1 MRCQRHHC
9 TCFSTLVPC
18 QFILGFFLLRQTYSL
33 QPPASRMHPQGR
45 VSCSPPRVVMQAAAS
60 NFSSWQFGTMPLHAT
75 SHLYKSRRTAHF
87 RRMSFDRFD
96 FETCYKVAAF
106 IVDYYCWQR
115 VGRTGRNADH
125 VHFPRLPA
133 RTACPPTAAEALGTF
148 AATSPATS
156 PVAASFCIF
165 ASAFPRGAPEMD
177 LRQSPSLGPGPQH
190 AKRCPSRAGTSRL
203 PSTWTALE
211 LRAANARKPAG
222 IVCSSPLCWAA
233 ESPWFHALPIS
244 GVCLEWIHALP
255 CPTTSS
261 QPRAGLVQRLRCIP
275 ARPSGKN

>member
-75 SHLYKSRRTAHF
+75 SHLYKSRRTAHS

-106 IVDYYCWQR
+106 IVDCCCWQR

-125 VHFPRLPA
+125 VHFSKATSQNSLPTNSRRGTWHIRRHLASYLASGSKFLHLRVCLPPWRPRDGPTSVPVARPRPPACQTLPIPGRHIKA
-133 RTACPPTAAEALGTF
+133 AEPVDGTRASSRECPQTSRGCVHQPPLLGSRVSLVPCFAHLRGLLGVDPYFALPHHQLSAACWACPVAPLHTRPAL
-148 AATSPATS
+148 
-156 PVAASFCIF
+156 
-165 ASAFPRGAPEMD
+165 R
-177 LRQSPSLGPGPQH
+177 
-190 AKRCPSRAGTSRL
+190 
-203 PSTWTALE
+203 
-211 LRAANARKPAG
+211 
-222 IVCSSPLCWAA
+222 
-233 ESPWFHALPIS
+233 
-244 GVCLEWIHALP
+244 
-255 CPTTSS
+255 
-261 QPRAGLVQRLRCIP
+261 
-275 ARPSGKN
+275 